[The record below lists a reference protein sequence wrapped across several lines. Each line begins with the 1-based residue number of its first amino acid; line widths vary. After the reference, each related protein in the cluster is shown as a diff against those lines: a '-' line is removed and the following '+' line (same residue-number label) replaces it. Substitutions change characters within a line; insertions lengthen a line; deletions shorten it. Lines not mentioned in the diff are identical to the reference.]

1 MNYAKTIF
9 KASYSP
15 KLILSGEHAVVYGFG
30 AISIPLNANIGICT
44 TIGRGYTSSL
54 IPNTIQ
60 KILAKF
66 VTEKELLAEF
76 RNKFHIEITSSIPI
90 SAGLGSSAAFSAII
104 SDLIIFIKNGFK
116 VGDIEKINKIR
127 LANEIEKEFHGAPS
141 GIDVTT
147 IIENKMLFFK
157 SIENYTEIINNTT
170 DLFVAVL
177 NTESRPCL
185 TQDAIKSVHAE
196 KNHLL
201 LKTIGEISDELK
213 NAFQIAD
220 YSMIAKLLN
229 ENHKILQEIGCVTSR
244 MQEAV
249 EFLIS
254 NGAIA
259 AKMTGAGFGGSVFGI
274 FRFAENKI
282 CTHLKQHRVIISS
295 LQNLSPVK

>member
-1 MNYAKTIF
+1 MSEVVEFKSFFKTVEGNEGNKCNYPTRLDTYGKGCSHDCNYCYAK
-9 KASYSP
+9 
-15 KLILSGEHAVVYGFG
+15 
-30 AISIPLNANIGICT
+30 
-44 TIGRGYTSSL
+44 SL
-54 IPNTIQ
+54 
-60 KILAKF
+60 LD
-66 VTEKELLAEF
+66 F
-76 RNKFHIEITSSIPI
+76 RNFWNPENP
-90 SAGLGSSAAFSAII
+90 AVA
-104 SDLIIFIKNGFK
+104 
-116 VGDIEKINKIR
+116 DIEKINKIR

-185 TQDAIKSVHAE
+185 TQDAIESVHAE